1 MLTELNIRN
10 FAIIDDLTL
19 RFAPGLNVLTG
30 ETGAGKSIV
39 IDAIGAVLG
48 QKVGPECVRSGSPS
62 ALIEATFEV
71 DESNPVWTVL
81 EEMGIPP
88 EEEVLLAREVLPEGR
103 SRCRINGRAATV
115 SMLRNAGIYLVD
127 IHGQH
132 EHQSLLRVDHH
143 LAVLDNTGDRK
154 LQEARETVREQYRRL
169 LQLRQQLESLRLD
182 EREKARRI
190 DLLTFQ
196 AREIAEAKLQP
207 GEDEQLRAER
217 VRLSN
222 AERLASAAGIAYAL
236 LYEGLEEGQRSALDL
251 VSEAQAQIEEI
262 SRLDARMEGLREAIE
277 GAAYTLQDVAH
288 ELVAYQ
294 SRLEFNPA
302 RLDEIEARLESIENL
317 SRKYGPSIPAIL
329 DYGRAVEQEL
339 SEIAHSE
346 ERMEELQAQLTALET
361 DLGQAAQRLSGL
373 RRVAAKQLQ
382 RRVVQHLRD
391 LRMERVAFEVS
402 FDRTLSASGVPVDG
416 QRYAVSADGIDQVE
430 FLIATNP
437 GEPLKPL
444 AKIASGGEISRIM
457 LAIKSVLAAVDQMPT
472 LIFDE
477 IDVGIGG
484 ATARAVGTKLARIA
498 QSRQVLCVTHLP
510 QIASLAQAHFRI
522 VKRPFQKR
530 TRVEVALLEEEER
543 VVEIGRMLGG
553 EPLTPTTLEHA
564 RELMRKREGAFGL
577 AEREAVTDHVAEE

>member
-1 MLTELNIRN
+1 MLIELHIQN
-10 FAIIDDLTL
+10 FAIIEDLTL

-48 QKVGPECVRSGSPS
+48 QKMGPECIRSGAPS
-62 ALIEATFEV
+62 ARVEATFEV
-71 DESNPVWTVL
+71 DAPNPVWTVL

-88 EEEVLLAREVLPEGR
+88 EEEEVLLSREILPGGR

-115 SMLRNAGIYLVD
+115 SMLRNVGIYLVD

-143 LAVLDNTGDRK
+143 LAVLDNTGGRK
-154 LQEARETVREQYRRL
+154 LQEARQTVREQYGRL
-169 LQLRQQLESLRLD
+169 LQLRQQLESWQMD

-196 AREIAEAKLQP
+196 AQEIAAAQLQP
-207 GEDEQLRAER
+207 GEDSQLREER
-217 VRLSN
+217 VRLAN
-222 AERLASAAGIAYAL
+222 AERLAAAAGIAYAA

-251 VSEAQAQIEEI
+251 LSEAQIQVEEI
-262 SRLDARMEGLREAIE
+262 ARLDARMDPLREALE
-277 GAAYTLQDVAH
+277 GAIYALQDVAH
-288 ELVAYQ
+288 ELAAYRN
-294 SRLEFNPA
+294 RLEFNPA
-302 RLDEIEARLESIENL
+302 RLDEIEARLASIENL
-317 SRKYGPSIPAIL
+317 SRKYGPTISDIL
-329 DYGRAVEQEL
+329 DYGRAVEEEL
-339 SEIAHSE
+339 RQITHSE
-346 ERMEELQAQLTALET
+346 ERRQQLQAQIADLEVE
-361 DLGQAAQRLSGL
+361 LGQAAQRLSEM
-373 RRVAAKQLQ
+373 RRLAAQQLQ
-382 RRVVQHLRD
+382 RQVVQHLQD
-391 LRMERVAFEVS
+391 LRMERVGFEVS
-402 FDRTLSASGVPVDG
+402 LDRTPSPSGVPVDG
-416 QRYAVSADGIDQVE
+416 QRYAVTADGIDQVE
-430 FLIATNP
+430 FLISTNP

-457 LAIKSVLAAVDQMPT
+457 LALKSVVADVDQIPT

-484 ATARAVGTKLARIA
+484 ATARAVGEKLARVA
-498 QSRQVLCVTHLP
+498 HSRQVLCVTHWP

-530 TRVEVALLEEEER
+530 IRVEVARLEEEER

-553 EPLTPTTLEHA
+553 DPSSPTTLEHA
-564 RELMRKREGAFGL
+564 RELMRQGALEPSGGGIV
-577 AEREAVTDHVAEE
+577 ANHAAEE